1 MIILNS
7 DQQFLMEKLYKAM
20 YPELLRYAKKILRDP
35 ELAEEA
41 VQETFKIACLRIDTL
56 ATNPH
61 PNGWLV
67 NTLKYTMSNMVKK
80 QQHTDALF
88 VSDRELDVN
97 TPATPDEISID
108 TKVACEEIIGPED
121 FRLLKR
127 VALKEATIGEAA
139 QEAGISRDACSKRIQ
154 RSKKKLQLQFKPD

>member
-7 DQQFLMEKLYKAM
+7 DQQLLMEKLYTNM
-20 YPELLRYAKKILRDP
+20 YTDLLDYAKKILRNP
-35 ELAEEA
+35 EMAEEA
-41 VQETFKIACLRIDTL
+41 VQETFKIACLKVDTL
-56 ATNPH
+56 ATMTR

-67 NTLKYTMSNMVKK
+67 NTLKYTMSNMIKK
-80 QQHTDALF
+80 QQHTKALF
-88 VSDRELDVN
+88 VSDRELDDN
-97 TPATPDEISID
+97 TPATPDEISVD

-139 QEAGISRDACSKRIQ
+139 QEAGLSRDACSKRIQ
-154 RSKKKLQLQFKPD
+154 RSKKKLRVQFKLD